1 MRSGVRGQTGR
12 GQGRANGSGA
22 LRGHMSKSLGS
33 GVRGQTRAQGS
44 QGQTGWA
51 VPKWAWLNAARGRG
65 QRKWAKAGSPGR
77 HLGRTQRYRKARW
90 EPPCGPGRVPPQGI
104 LGPSLHH
111 CNPGIVSS
119 PPPPTS
125 PRPPST
131 TPHPGSR
138 TAAFCSPQSP
148 RLPARPPTRKW
159 PLRRNYSP
167 PPNTARKGKGS
178 ETGRSYEAAAGLAE
192 AQRGTHSPVPPPP
205 DHPRWAPPFFAAR
218 LGRGEVTS
226 YRRAVWGGKS
236 APRRTAHAQFIRC
249 PFSGGFTHAQSL
261 CRRAAHAQAEIALWG
276 VSMRMRRFHG
286 DRVF

>member
-1 MRSGVRGQTGR
+1 MEGPSGTAKHAGSRHA
-12 GQGRANGSGA
+12 GRAES
-22 LRGHMSKSLGS
+22 R
-33 GVRGQTRAQGS
+33 
-44 QGQTGWA
+44 
-51 VPKWAWLNAARGRG
+51 
-65 QRKWAKAGSPGR
+65 
-77 HLGRTQRYRKARW
+77 RKAFW
-90 EPPCGPGRVPPQGI
+90 VHPSTIVIPG
-104 LGPSLHH
+104 SF
-111 CNPGIVSS
+111 
-119 PPPPTS
+119 PPPP
-125 PRPPST
+125 PPQHQTPPPPT

-286 DRVF
+286 DRVL